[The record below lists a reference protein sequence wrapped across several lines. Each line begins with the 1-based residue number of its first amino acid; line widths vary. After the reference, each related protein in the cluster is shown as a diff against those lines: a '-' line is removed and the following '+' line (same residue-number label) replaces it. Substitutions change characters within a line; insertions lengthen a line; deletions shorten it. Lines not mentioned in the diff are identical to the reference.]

1 MHWVDRGPEPSG
13 LAPVRDHY
21 TPRWIS
27 HYTHRV
33 GERPTD
39 SHWRLFRADL
49 ERVFF
54 GICAYC
60 EESTRGEVD
69 HFRPKSR
76 FPNLVYTWANWL
88 FACHDCNRAKSD
100 RWPATGFVDPCA
112 ALASD
117 RPEHFFAFDTQT
129 GFIKPLES
137 LSSQRREMA
146 AETIRALK
154 LNDFHHRKKRVLW
167 LILFSAAM
175 PESPRELDAN
185 GAAHLTQFA
194 SRETQ
199 LSSIV
204 RSWLDERGYSP
215 DQFLTD

>member
-13 LAPVRDHY
+13 LAPVRNRY

-27 HYTHRV
+27 YYTHGV
-33 GERPTD
+33 GSRPTD

-60 EESTRGEVD
+60 EEHTRGEVD

-76 FPNLVYTWANWL
+76 FPNLVYSWANWL

-112 ALASD
+112 TSESD
-117 RPEHFFAFDTQT
+117 RPEHYFTFDTQT
-129 GFIKPLES
+129 GFIKPHES

-146 AETIRALK
+146 AETIRALR
-154 LNDFHHRKKRVLW
+154 LNDFHHLKNRVQRLV
-167 LILFSAAM
+167 LFSAAM
-175 PESPRELDAN
+175 PHGPNELTDDTADL
-185 GAAHLTQFA
+185 LTHFA
-194 SRETQ
+194 SREVQ
-199 LSSIV
+199 LSSVV
-204 RSWLDERGYSP
+204 RSWLVEQGFPLGRLLP
-215 DQFLTD
+215 